1 MAQALTYITVFLK
14 KTLGSH
20 PLLNIALHLTVCV
33 KQKKNEFDTI
43 SVNAIFHCQVIN
55 LEPASDIYICFCDK
69 CRPAY

>member
-43 SVNAIFHCQVIN
+43 SVNAIFH
-55 LEPASDIYICFCDK
+55 
-69 CRPAY
+69 